1 MAKQKLTHANYEAIR
16 DHLYDRIHR
25 TGEQIKN
32 DFPNTLRV
40 AIKNEAWKNF
50 TDGEGKPFA
59 NLVDWL
65 HYTFPNGVSMGNGE
79 FSITYEQAIKL
90 TEDVKVAKDVH
101 LVLLEHAS
109 KGKPGPKPKGENG
122 ELKVAR
128 PLIDRGNHGGSKTKV
143 VLSARLAQEKPKFYD
158 DYLTGKYKSVR
169 AAAEAA
175 GLVKPGH
182 DPMMRVKAYWKKLT
196 KEQRA
201 EFMEWMKTEEKQ

>member
-1 MAKQKLTHANYEAIR
+1 MAKRKLTRANFEAVR
-16 DHLYDRIHR
+16 DHLFDRIHR
-25 TGEQIKN
+25 TGEQMKN

-40 AIKNEAWKNF
+40 AIESEAWKEF
-50 TDGEGKPFA
+50 TDAAGKPFA

-65 HYTFPNGVSMGNGE
+65 HYTFPNGLSMGDGDHV
-79 FSITYEQAIKL
+79 IKYEEAILL
-90 TEDVKVAKDVH
+90 TEKAAPDVH
-101 LVLLEHAS
+101 KVLLEHAPG
-109 KGKPGPKPKGENG
+109 KGRGGDRKSEKAKNQKCAHTFDRNG
-122 ELKVAR
+122 
-128 PLIDRGNHGGSKTKV
+128 KTHNKV
-143 VLSARLAQEKPKFYD
+143 VLSARLAQEKPNFYD